1 MSFQETLSSRMRL
14 SDSRCSL
21 ASLEI
26 AKDFL
31 EDLELEQRILV
42 HLRMQDI
49 VNIETSEEDIEIQKM
64 DMRTYVPYKHQ
75 VISV

>member
-1 MSFQETLSSRMRL
+1 MASF
-14 SDSRCSL
+14 
-21 ASLEI
+21 EI

-31 EDLELEQRILV
+31 EDLELEQRILA

-49 VNIETSEEDIEIQKM
+49 VNIETLEEVTDIKKM